1 MDASVFA
8 GFLLRESF
16 CLWLPASGKAS
27 AFGFL
32 LPEKLLPLAFCF
44 GKASAFWNF
53 LLLKPQPRPTFSI
66 ANPGSE

>member
-1 MDASVFA
+1 MDASAFA

-16 CLWLPASGKAS
+16 CLWLPAFGKAS

-32 LPEKLLPLAFCF
+32 LRESFYLWLPAS

-53 LLLKPQPRPTFSI
+53 QLLKPQPRPTFSI